1 VNNSMNNSTHRVT
14 VRGEISDRKD
24 PHNPRREVKI
34 KKTESCKLSRK
45 DYPITLKEIPEGLAV
60 EIIDVRNR
68 SSCQASLHSS
78 SEGAYIGSAT
88 RRLSNP
94 SQAAL
99 FSRFLQQAGV
109 FRPGTPV
116 DLDFEK
122 CGNVIRVHLH

>member
-1 VNNSMNNSTHRVT
+1 MNNSMNNSTHRVT
-14 VRGEISDRKD
+14 VRAEITDRKD
-24 PHNPRREVKI
+24 PHHPRREVKI
-34 KKTESCKLSRK
+34 KKTESCRLSRK
-45 DYPITLKEIPEGLAV
+45 DYPITRKKIPEGLAV

-68 SSCQASLHSS
+68 RSCQASLHRS

-88 RRLSNP
+88 RRLSDP

-116 DLDFEK
+116 GLGFEE